1 MEHSLASAAVRETAG
16 DGRGP
21 GSHILPSASARART
35 AAGGPGLGPRLR
47 PQCKCASSRRGRRHG
62 AKARI
67 ADDSSCRSLVL
78 IGLDGRISAAREA
91 LAATSQR
98 PPRAGPPGPSYFGLD
113 SFKGA

>member
-1 MEHSLASAAVRETAG
+1 MENSLASAAVRETAA

-21 GSHILPSASARART
+21 GSHILPTSARARAGLGLRLGPGGCRNAPVAGG
-35 AAGGPGLGPRLR
+35 AAGAEP
-47 PQCKCASSRRGRRHG
+47 
-62 AKARI
+62 KARI